1 MSLDTLFELP
11 FVRRGLLAAFLIGP
25 LLGALGHIVIARRL
39 AFLSAAL
46 GHAALTGLTIGLLLG
61 EPIESPLGGIFG
73 FTLLSALA
81 MVYVRRRTSMPSDT
95 LIGVFLALTLGL
107 GICLLVAV
115 TKYFNIHQ
123 IEAVMFGSL
132 ITVTDADLVVL
143 AVVALVVVPLLIWK
157 YNQLLLDSVNP
168 ELAAAAGVNS
178 AVIDYG
184 FVLLL
189 TMVIVVSLKIV
200 GALLVEALIIV
211 PAASARNIA
220 RSTRGMMYFSVL
232 FAWLGAEGG
241 IALSTEVKVPSGG
254 AVVLVLGAI
263 YFVTLLAGRARA

>member
-1 MSLDTLFELP
+1 MNLETLLEFP
-11 FVRRGLLAAFLIGP
+11 FVRRGLLAACLIGP

-132 ITVTDADLVVL
+132 ITVTDTDLVVL
-143 AVVALVVVPLLIWK
+143 AVVAVIVVPLLIWK

-189 TMVIVVSLKIV
+189 TLVIVVSLKIV

-211 PAASARNIA
+211 PAAAARNIA
-220 RSTRGMMYFSVL
+220 RSTRGMMYLSIV
-232 FAWLGAEGG
+232 FAWLAAEAG